1 MIDTMQWQLPLW
13 SCVALILWLSFDKQS
28 ASQLLATPIRQVGV
42 LACALVLAVLWRIK
56 AGILPGLELHILG
69 VTAVTLILG
78 WRLAIFASAL
88 ASLLLVLVAQLPM
101 ALLPVHLLFTAFLPI
116 TLSYLCFVLCY
127 TYLPRHFFIYIF
139 LCAFLT
145 AAVTACIKI
154 LTSGVFY
161 YLLGDYSFIEISENY
176 LILCAIIW
184 FPEAMLN
191 GMAITLMI
199 TYRPHWVKTFYDKD
213 YLDS

>member
-78 WRLAIFASAL
+78 WRLAIFASLL
-88 ASLLLVLVAQLPM
+88 ASLLLVLVAQLPVSI
-101 ALLPVHLLFTAFLPI
+101 LPVHLLFTAFLPV

-127 TYLPRHFFIYIF
+127 SNRSGIVAIQIF
-139 LCAFLT
+139 RRT
-145 AAVTACIKI
+145 KR
-154 LTSGVFY
+154 
-161 YLLGDYSFIEISENY
+161 N
-176 LILCAIIW
+176 
-184 FPEAMLN
+184 
-191 GMAITLMI
+191 
-199 TYRPHWVKTFYDKD
+199 
-213 YLDS
+213 